1 MKLDFRHGA
10 YSTMSQRFVAGF
22 ESLNDA
28 KIFAAKLFIPD
39 IKENEIVIVR
49 DRGGVLEPYVKDDNL
64 IRFESA
70 SHYDCS
76 KYVSFRPTHDYDE
89 EVFCK

>member
-22 ESLNDA
+22 DSLNDA

-49 DRGGVLEPYVKDDNL
+49 TKKSNRIKKKEETT
-64 IRFESA
+64 I
-70 SHYDCS
+70 CS
-76 KYVSFRPTHDYDE
+76 SRPSTSS
-89 EVFCK
+89 VRP